1 MNVTGERGS
10 VGLMSMKRK
19 RRLNVESVKSLKE
32 SIKLKKKPAV
42 TELLSF
48 FPWMCVTM
56 LCNPVRSCDTVVRGL
71 VVLVVMSL
79 IP

>member
-1 MNVTGERGS
+1 MNVSGERGS

-19 RRLNVESVKSLKE
+19 RRLKVESVKSLKE
-32 SIKLKKKPAV
+32 SIKKPAV